1 MKANLVQGFCPRIE
15 PPVLSV
21 LFILQGNKLDSSNY
35 SSLLHT
41 KVIWYLLC
49 MYKLLFSLGFK
60 HGEQAGSCSGR
71 TWGRQSSKHGP
82 EHCPLLLS
90 VLKAVRADRPC
101 AGPQHPHAAGGAVR
115 SCPSCS
121 GCCKQSSGTHV
132 AGCFICS
139 VSLWL
144 LSPQGSESAVNCT
157 KGLFTSV
164 GLRAGLLWEGTGS
177 LLLQSCLVKAEQKR
191 KAKPRDQPISEHP
204 MELQEAVE
212 ESQTMTNMHL
222 LSRVETDR

>member
-1 MKANLVQGFCPRIE
+1 M
-15 PPVLSV
+15 
-21 LFILQGNKLDSSNY
+21 LDSSNY

-41 KVIWYLLC
+41 KVVWYQLC

-60 HGEQAGSCSGR
+60 HGEQAQSCSGGM
-71 TWGRQSSKHGP
+71 WGRQSRKHDP
-82 EHCPLLLS
+82 EHCSPLLS
-90 VLKAVRADRPC
+90 VLKVVRANRPS
-101 AGPQHPHAAGGAVR
+101 ASPQHPCAAGGAVR

-121 GCCKQSSGTHV
+121 GCCKQSGSTHV

-144 LSPQGSESAVNCT
+144 LSPQASESAVNCT

-164 GLRAGLLWEGTGS
+164 GLCAGLLWEGTGS
-177 LLLQSCLVKAEQKR
+177 LLLQSCTVKAEQGR
-191 KAKPRDQPISEHP
+191 KAKTRDQPISEHP
-204 MELQEAVE
+204 MELQEAVK

-222 LSRVETDR
+222 LSRLTDEDC